1 MSPDDFD
8 RLVRER
14 RSNILI
20 DATRD
25 VSRDDVTAICSTAQW
40 APNHKR
46 TWPLRI
52 AVVSGDARARLGEK
66 IADVMQSQNEDATK
80 VQKTRTKYLR
90 APVVIV
96 VGARDGDSGQRS
108 RENRYAVAAGIQNM
122 LLSAESRGL
131 AVLWGSPATGAND
144 TISDYCGFEH
154 HTEILGLL
162 YVGYASQ
169 PANPVERPPLTINWI
184 ND

>member
-1 MSPDDFD
+1 M
-8 RLVRER
+8 
-14 RSNILI
+14 
-20 DATRD
+20 
-25 VSRDDVTAICSTAQW
+25 CSAAHW

-52 AVVSGDARARLGEK
+52 AVVSGDARARLGET
-66 IADVMQSQNEDATK
+66 IADVMQSQNEDPTK
-80 VQKTRTKYLR
+80 VSKTRTKYLR

-108 RENRYAVAAGIQNM
+108 RENRYAVAAGIQNI

-131 AVLWGSPATGAND
+131 AMLWGSPATGAND
-144 TISDYCGFEH
+144 AIADFCGFEH

-162 YVGYASQ
+162 YLGYASQ
-169 PANPVERPPLTINWI
+169 QANPVERPPLNINWI
-184 ND
+184 VD